1 VVAIFAALVLLCV
14 FSGASSAAGPA
25 AALTPS
31 AFDFGSVQVGSVS
44 DVVDVTVANAGAA
57 ATSVSRFGI
66 ATSSVNPKDFWVAPG
81 GTCVVGASLAPGDSC
96 TVRVRFNPVETGALS
111 AKLSVWV
118 NNLNVRVDAALNG
131 AGMAAPQA
139 TLAPDAVDFGS
150 VQAGSVSTPVDVT
163 VTNSGGGTLNF
174 ARFGIASSS
183 ANPSDFWVAPGGTC
197 STSVSLASGESC
209 TVRVRFNPVETGA
222 LSGKLSFW
230 VNTPAGR
237 VDAQLSG
244 SGLAAGQP
252 SLTPDAVDFGTVAL
266 GSTSDPV
273 DVTLSNTGAGALS
286 FWRFG
291 IADSSANASDFRVVP
306 GGTCATSVALASGET
321 CTVRVRFAPT
331 AAGTRSAKLSFWV
344 NSLAGRVDATLTG
357 NVDDPC
363 ADGCF

>member
-1 VVAIFAALVLLCV
+1 VVAILAALTLLCV
-14 FSGASSAAGPA
+14 FSGASSAAGPVA
-25 AALTPS
+25 SLTPN

-44 DVVDVTVANAGAA
+44 DVVDVSVANVGAA

-81 GTCVVGASLAPGDSC
+81 GTCVVGAALAPGDSC

-118 NNLNVRVDAALNG
+118 NNLNVRVDAALTG
-131 AGMAAPQA
+131 TATAAPQA
-139 TLAPDAVDFGS
+139 ALSPDVVDFGS
-150 VQAGSVSTPVDVT
+150 AQVGSASSPVDVA
-163 VTNSGGGTLNF
+163 VTNNGGGTLNF
-174 ARFGIASSS
+174 SRFGIASSS
-183 ANPSDFWVAPGGTC
+183 ANPADFWVAPGGTC
-197 STSVSLASGESC
+197 STSVSLAPGESC

-230 VNTPAGR
+230 VNTAAGR
-237 VDAQLSG
+237 VDATLAG
-244 SGLAAGQP
+244 TGLAAGQP
-252 SLTPDAVDFGTVAL
+252 ALTPAAVDFGTVAL
-266 GSTSDPV
+266 GSSSDPV
-273 DVTLSNTGAGALS
+273 DVTLSNTGDGVLG

-306 GGTCATSVALASGET
+306 GGTCDTSVALAPGES

-331 AAGTRSAKLSFWV
+331 AAGTRSGKLSFWV
-344 NSLAGRVDATLTG
+344 NTLAGRVDATLTG